1 MGTVET
7 AARAAGAGTAFVQG
21 TSATTCRG
29 LVVSART
36 AWTRS
41 PRAGGAWRGML
52 SISAES
58 EFRAWAENIRLSA
71 PALDRRRAREVQAV
85 LRRCENDLQRELLRM
100 RYLRALTVPEIVE
113 ALSARNLCYTQ
124 RHVERL
130 LRRAERSASAAY
142 RELRTGREDAHA
154 PRQ

>member
-1 MGTVET
+1 MALPYERVPLLTQKGRLSDPCW
-7 AARAAGAGTAFVQG
+7 AADDIF
-21 TSATTCRG
+21 
-29 LVVSART
+29 
-36 AWTRS
+36 
-41 PRAGGAWRGML
+41 
-52 SISAES
+52 IYNK
-58 EFRAWAENIRLSA
+58 ENIRLSA